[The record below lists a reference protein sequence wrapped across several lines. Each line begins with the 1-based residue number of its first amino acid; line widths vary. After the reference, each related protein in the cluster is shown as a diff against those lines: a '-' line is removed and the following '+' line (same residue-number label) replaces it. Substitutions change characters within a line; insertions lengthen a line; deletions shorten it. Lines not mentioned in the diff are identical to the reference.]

1 MVDEQLQMEWE
12 KSALTKYKNM
22 IQRIP
27 LFHREIADQVV
38 TKKATQNAQKRGS
51 EIVEECDILRAFF
64 SEVPMTFYGLMI
76 RLFEEVGF
84 DYNKYD
90 PSHNGKTETT

>member
-1 MVDEQLQMEWE
+1 MVEEQPQMNWE
-12 KSALTKYKNM
+12 KNALTKFENM

-27 LFHREIADQVV
+27 LFHRDIADQVV
-38 TKKATQNAQKRGS
+38 RKKATQNALAREGTM
-51 EIVEECDILRAFF
+51 VEESDILRAFF

-84 DYNKYD
+84 DYEPYDQGHNK
-90 PSHNGKTETT
+90 P